1 MNIKTFIKSTPRNE
15 RQRIAALAGTTDA
28 YFSQLAGGHRKPSI
42 KLAKK
47 IEIASGN
54 LITRQELLPEAF
66 E

>member
-1 MNIKTFIKSTPRNE
+1 MNIKTFIKSTPKTE

-28 YFSQLAGGHRKPSI
+28 YFSQLAGGHRKPSLA
-42 KLAKK
+42 LAKR
-47 IEIASGN
+47 IEEASGK